1 MKRKLFSL
9 ENKKTIFLVFLV
21 ISNFYNCIPW
31 PSALLGSLVIQKDK
45 KSPLLFSP
53 LGISALSGM
62 GNSSTPTTFPEDSPN
77 VITPENADF
86 FVSQRTGLLTSEL
99 GTNATFTVK
108 LTRKPSSSVS
118 LHLVSSN
125 LSEITVSPSNL
136 IFTEED
142 WQIEQTVTL
151 TGVNDYYL
159 DGNRAV
165 TIDLGSAI
173 SLDTGYN
180 QLSAGVV
187 EAENIDDE
195 TKGITVS
202 LTSGHIIS
210 EQGSSS
216 SFHVVLNSKP
226 TADVVIPVVSN
237 DLTEGLVSP
246 PVLVFTEY
254 NWNLPQTVII
264 TGVDDNIADGN
275 TIFTIALNPSTSDDP
290 NFNEL
295 SQSNIGVTNQDNDLA
310 GFTIINPTL
319 TTSESGIAKVFYVVL
334 NSEPTD
340 TVYLPLLNQNPTEGS
355 INKIGLTFSTSSWN
369 IEQAVTVT
377 GLDDFNLD
385 GNINYFI
392 QVGAPESNDTSYS
405 TLSSQSVTV
414 TNLDNDTP
422 GFNISSMN
430 RHTNED
436 LESASFQVKLYTIP
450 SNNVSI
456 SFSSSDT
463 SEGIIQSGASLV
475 FTQANWNSPQTV
487 IVKGVNDNLKD
498 GDITF
503 SIISSPATSED
514 TNYNGINPV
523 DISVINDD
531 NDTAGVVV
539 AASPDPLVT
548 TESGGKAA
556 FTLKLRTKPT
566 ANVTISGIVSS
577 NTSAGS
583 VSPTS
588 VTFTPT
594 NWSIPKVIT
603 ITGVDNA
610 YYNQEGILYSIH
622 VPSPTSVDLDYVGL
636 PANSVNVKNSDNDT
650 RGYTISKTKNFI
662 TADSNKSDSFTI
674 RLNTRPVGGDV
685 VIPVTSANNAEV
697 IVSPSLLTF
706 TANNWNTPQTVTMI
720 GKPDGVV
727 DGSKQVTI
735 ALGTPTSASSFKDYY
750 PNATGSDYTTVKLPD
765 YNGATANNGMFTLN
779 NCDTDTKIAVCL
791 PIVTERITSEAGTSF
806 QYYILLNQPP
816 VDTITFNVSS
826 SNINEGTVSVA
837 SITRDATNWDSIQ
850 LITVTGVNDPT
861 LEVIG
866 EQIDGEKIYSIIHS
880 TVNTS
885 DSYYNGFD
893 VADIANI
900 RNTDPDKPAAIFT
913 PVNTSS
919 NRILLINNESRQ
931 ISVRLN
937 AQPIADVS
945 FNLSG
950 LGFTSNPASLIF
962 TSTNWNVNQQITVS
976 YNGTSGNKTLLTSAF
991 SSADMKFQGKTVEDV
1006 FFNIVQAGFT
1016 IGSISG
1022 NTDETGTTRTFT
1034 VKLNSP
1040 PAANVV
1046 VSIASTNT
1054 NEVIVQSNSTLT
1066 FTSAN
1071 WNTTQTVTVKGVD
1084 DLEVDGDKSVR
1095 IELLPAVSTDIS
1107 YNGLDPVDVIVINLD
1122 ND

>member
-610 YYNQEGILYSIH
+610 YY
-622 VPSPTSVDLDYVGL
+622 
-636 PANSVNVKNSDNDT
+636 
-650 RGYTISKTKNFI
+650 ISN
-662 TADSNKSDSFTI
+662 
-674 RLNTRPVGGDV
+674 
-685 VIPVTSANNAEV
+685 
-697 IVSPSLLTF
+697 
-706 TANNWNTPQTVTMI
+706 
-720 GKPDGVV
+720 
-727 DGSKQVTI
+727 
-735 ALGTPTSASSFKDYY
+735 
-750 PNATGSDYTTVKLPD
+750 
-765 YNGATANNGMFTLN
+765 
-779 NCDTDTKIAVCL
+779 
-791 PIVTERITSEAGTSF
+791 
-806 QYYILLNQPP
+806 
-816 VDTITFNVSS
+816 
-826 SNINEGTVSVA
+826 
-837 SITRDATNWDSIQ
+837 
-850 LITVTGVNDPT
+850 
-861 LEVIG
+861 
-866 EQIDGEKIYSIIHS
+866 
-880 TVNTS
+880 
-885 DSYYNGFD
+885 
-893 VADIANI
+893 
-900 RNTDPDKPAAIFT
+900 
-913 PVNTSS
+913 
-919 NRILLINNESRQ
+919 
-931 ISVRLN
+931 
-937 AQPIADVS
+937 
-945 FNLSG
+945 
-950 LGFTSNPASLIF
+950 
-962 TSTNWNVNQQITVS
+962 
-976 YNGTSGNKTLLTSAF
+976 
-991 SSADMKFQGKTVEDV
+991 
-1006 FFNIVQAGFT
+1006 
-1016 IGSISG
+1016 
-1022 NTDETGTTRTFT
+1022 
-1034 VKLNSP
+1034 
-1040 PAANVV
+1040 
-1046 VSIASTNT
+1046 
-1054 NEVIVQSNSTLT
+1054 
-1066 FTSAN
+1066 
-1071 WNTTQTVTVKGVD
+1071 
-1084 DLEVDGDKSVR
+1084 
-1095 IELLPAVSTDIS
+1095 
-1107 YNGLDPVDVIVINLD
+1107 
-1122 ND
+1122 